1 MGEVEVE
8 VPSYFL
14 CPISLELMKDPVT
27 VSTGITYDRE
37 SIEKW
42 LFSGKNNTCP
52 TTKQVITDADYLI
65 PNVTLRRLIQSWCT
79 LNAAHGYERIPTPK
93 PIISKVQIVKIVNEA
108 KKATTLN
115 KLNCLKRLRSIASE
129 NATNKRCIE
138 SSGAVEFLVSIV
150 CENSNLEQGRVFE
163 PSLTDEALSIL
174 HNLQLSESKLKS
186 FSSEFVECLIRV
198 MQIGS
203 YESRAY
209 TILLLKSI
217 LEVSDPMRLI
227 NLRSEIFLEIVQVL
241 RDQISTQS
249 TKVALLLLVQ
259 VLPWGRNR
267 IKAIESDAVS
277 MIIEL
282 LMDSMERRTCEILLT
297 ILDMLCSTAEG
308 RAELLKHGGGLA
320 VVSKKILRVSQ
331 VASERAVKILLNIS
345 KYSGTP
351 WVVQEMVQVGVVTK
365 LCLVI
370 QVDVNGSK
378 TSEKAR
384 EILRLHART
393 WKNSP
398 CLPNAFFDS
407 YPA

>member
-1 MGEVEVE
+1 MEEVD

-52 TTKQVITDADYLI
+52 VTKQVITDSDFLI

-79 LNAAHGYERIPTPK
+79 LNAANGYERIPTPK
-93 PIISKVQIVKIVNEA
+93 PIVSKVQIVKLLNET
-108 KKATTLN
+108 KKAN
-115 KLNCLKRLRSIASE
+115 PIQQVKCLQRLRAIALE
-129 NATNKRCIE
+129 NTTNKRCIE
-138 SSGAVEFLVSIV
+138 SSGAVEFLASIV
-150 CENSNLEQGRVFE
+150 SENLTVEQGRVFE

-174 HNLQLSESKLKS
+174 HNLQLSECRLKS
-186 FSSEFVECLIRV
+186 LTGDFLDCLIRV

-209 TILLLKSI
+209 TVLLLKSI

-227 NLRSEIFLEIVQVL
+227 NLRSEFFLEIVQVL
-241 RDQISTQS
+241 RDQISHQS
-249 TKVALLLLVQ
+249 TKAALLLLIQ
-259 VLPWGRNR
+259 IIPWGRNR
-267 IKAIESDAVS
+267 IKAVQSDAVS
-277 MIIEL
+277 IIV
-282 LMDSMERRTCEILLT
+282 EILLDSAEKRICEMLLT
-297 ILDMLCSTAEG
+297 VLDMLCSSAEG

-331 VASERAVKILLNIS
+331 VASERAVRILFNVA
-345 KYSGTP
+345 KFSGTP
-351 WVVQEMVQVGVVTK
+351 WVVQEMVQIGVVTK
-365 LCLVI
+365 LCLVM
-370 QVDVNGSK
+370 QVKINGFK
-378 TSEKAR
+378 TKEKAR
-384 EILRLHART
+384 EILRLHAKV
-393 WKNSP
+393 WKNSL
-398 CLPNAFFDS
+398 CLPRNFVDS

>member
-1 MGEVEVE
+1 MEEVD

-52 TTKQVITDADYLI
+52 VTKQVITDSDFLI

-79 LNAAHGYERIPTPK
+79 LNAANGYERIPTPK
-93 PIISKVQIVKIVNEA
+93 PIVSKVQIVKLLNET
-108 KKATTLN
+108 KKAN
-115 KLNCLKRLRSIASE
+115 PIQQVKCLQRLRAIALE
-129 NATNKRCIE
+129 NTTNKRCIE
-138 SSGAVEFLVSIV
+138 SSGAVEFLASIV
-150 CENSNLEQGRVFE
+150 SENLTVEQGRVFE

-174 HNLQLSESKLKS
+174 HNLQLSECRLKS
-186 FSSEFVECLIRV
+186 LTGDFLDCLIRV

-209 TILLLKSI
+209 TVLLLKSI

-227 NLRSEIFLEIVQVL
+227 NLRSEFFLEIVQVL
-241 RDQISTQS
+241 RDQISHQS
-249 TKVALLLLVQ
+249 TKAALRLLIQ
-259 VLPWGRNR
+259 IIPWGRNR
-267 IKAIESDAVS
+267 IKAVQSDAVS
-277 MIIEL
+277 IIV
-282 LMDSMERRTCEILLT
+282 EILLDSAEKRICEMLLT
-297 ILDMLCSTAEG
+297 VLDMLCSSAEG

-331 VASERAVKILLNIS
+331 VASERAVRILFNVA
-345 KYSGTP
+345 KFSGTP
-351 WVVQEMVQVGVVTK
+351 WVVQEMVQIGVVTK
-365 LCLVI
+365 LCLVM
-370 QVDVNGSK
+370 QVKINGFK
-378 TSEKAR
+378 TKEKAR
-384 EILRLHART
+384 EILRLHAKV
-393 WKNSP
+393 WKNSL
-398 CLPNAFFDS
+398 CLPRNFVDS